1 MNRFTIDFSTGSL
14 YVVLALSAL
23 CFSTV
28 GGLIARRQ
36 PANAIAWLFC
46 LMSLAL
52 AAIPFA
58 QEYAIRGR
66 YLSPGSLPAADWFG
80 YASDWLFLV
89 VLGPIA
95 LVFLLFPNGHALS
108 PRWRIAVWAAAI
120 SAGVM
125 SVGEFLAPDVATGTG
140 GQRLVTHGGAVRNP
154 IGISGLKVLGPGFVG
169 TVLAVV
175 LFVASVAAVVSL
187 AVRFRRAQGVERQQ
201 VRWLAYTGIAAVLL
215 LPVLPLA
222 LAFNDNQILGPSS
235 GMASPRCLRL
245 ASPSHPALPY

>member
-1 MNRFTIDFSTGSL
+1 LVVGGLVLCVMNRSTIDFSTGSL
-14 YVVLALSAL
+14 YVVLALSGL

-46 LMSLAL
+46 LMGVAL
-52 AAIPFA
+52 AGIPFA

-120 SAGVM
+120 SWAVI
-125 SVGEFLAPDVATGTG
+125 SIGEFLAPDVATGTG
-140 GQRLVTHGGAVRNP
+140 GDRLVTHGGAVRNP
-154 IGISGLKVLGPGFVG
+154 IGIAALKPAGPGSVG
-169 TVLAVV
+169 TLAAVT
-175 LFVASVAAVVSL
+175 LFVASMAAVGSL
-187 AVRFRRAQGVERQQ
+187 AVRFRRARGVERQQ
-201 VRWLAYTGIAAVLL
+201 VRWLAYTG
-215 LPVLPLA
+215 
-222 LAFNDNQILGPSS
+222 
-235 GMASPRCLRL
+235 SPR
-245 ASPSHPALPY
+245 